1 MYAVLVGVYCSL
13 FILFFFS
20 SRRRHTSCALVTGV
34 QTCAL
39 PIYPVLVII
48 DEFFRQIGKRFTT
61 VPIAVAVAVDERFLA
76 ERRRQHR
83 DAAVHRAWILYI
95 QQDRTNACFGG
106 RICVRIACRALSIDL
121 AAFGRE

>member
-1 MYAVLVGVYCSL
+1 MYLQCYVCFFYEQKTADEMLISDWSSDVCSSDL
-13 FILFFFS
+13 
-20 SRRRHTSCALVTGV
+20 C
-34 QTCAL
+34 
-39 PIYPVLVII
+39 
-48 DEFFRQIGKRFTT
+48 FRQIGKRFTT

>member
-1 MYAVLVGVYCSL
+1 MCVYRLCV
-13 FILFFFS
+13 FFFAR
-20 SRRRHTSCALVTGV
+20 RRRHTSGALVTGV
-34 QTCAL
+34 QTWAL
-39 PIYPVLVII
+39 PIC
-48 DEFFRQIGKRFTT
+48 
-61 VPIAVAVAVDERFLA
+61 PIAVAVAVDERFLA